1 MTRRACTAAATVA
14 TAALL
19 AGCGDDTSSNVSA
32 SGTTAGGHAAGHD
45 MSGMDMGGTTPS
57 AASQKSHASTMQ
69 MKKLGTATKDGESV
83 ELDISEPVTFSVY
96 EGDQL
101 VKHAPRKDQ
110 NAHVMLLLSD
120 AETGDRL
127 PDATITLR
135 ITDAAGKVVSSGPQY
150 PMIGMGMGIH
160 YGDNVSLPKAGKYV
174 AQLVVGPPRIGRHA
188 DTTDRW
194 RTTTRMSI
202 PFTWDG
208 ATTR

>member
-1 MTRRACTAAATVA
+1 MTPMTRRACSALATVA

-19 AGCGDDTSSNVSA
+19 AGCGGDDTSSNVSA
-32 SGTTAGGHAAGHD
+32 SGTAVGGHD

-69 MKKLGTATKDGESV
+69 MKKLGTATKNGEAV
-83 ELDISEPVTFSVY
+83 ELDISEPVTFSVF
-96 EGDQL
+96 EGEKL

-194 RTTTRMSI
+194 NTTTRMSI

-208 ATTR
+208 TTTR